1 MRQHRVA
8 DSGSMGWLPQ
18 TAYKIKYF
26 KNNRINL
33 CGLRPTRLRS
43 FGAARFL
50 RVASLS
56 QAVCWSSQL
65 VVEQQIETPARGV
78 VTPLDCPDI
87 QLQWCCRFVYA
98 LFSAQGCFD
107 AHLKK
112 GGKGNFAED

>member
-26 KNNRINL
+26 KNKRINL

-50 RVASLS
+50 RVAPLS
-56 QAVCWSSQL
+56 QAVCWYSQL
-65 VVEQQIETPARGV
+65 VVKQQIETPARGV
-78 VTPLDCPDI
+78 PTPSTPRISSSNGVAGL
-87 QLQWCCRFVYA
+87 LMR
-98 LFSAQGCFD
+98 
-107 AHLKK
+107 HLAPAV
-112 GGKGNFAED
+112 F